1 MKTTTHY
8 RTYFISDLI
17 FSALAWFI
25 FFIFRRAVL
34 DDIPTPGLSVFAPD
48 NNLYIG
54 VTVLP
59 FFWIT
64 VFYLSGYYRNV
75 VRKSRFTEFAQTFM
89 SVLLGSVFLFFA
101 LLLDDVVKGYST
113 YYISFTSLFA
123 FEFTLIYLSRS
134 TLRLFTIKAI
144 HSGKNG
150 FKTIIIGSA
159 QNIESV
165 FLQLPGS
172 LGNIILGAVT
182 PGVKKKMQLVNGLN
196 WLGNE
201 HALEKIIIE
210 NNIEEV
216 ILASDSMSF
225 EEVKNMLSILY
236 RHDVYIKATP
246 GVAEKL
252 IGTAKLN
259 PIYGTPF
266 MEVAHELM
274 PPFEENLK
282 RVFDVLTSLL
292 LIFLLIPVYIYLAL
306 RVKID
311 SKGPVFYHQTR
322 IGKGGKPFNIIKF
335 RTMVNGAENGN
346 QPQLTTPDDDRI
358 TSFGKI
364 MRKYRLD
371 ELPQFWNVIKGDMAL
386 VGPRPERSYYIEKIT
401 AVDPNYYLLLKVR
414 PGITSLGM
422 VKYGYADSPEK
433 MIERMKFDLIYLENM
448 SLIYDLKIFFY
459 TLKTIITGKGV

>member
-8 RTYFISDLI
+8 RTYIISDFVL
-17 FSALAWFI
+17 SALAWFI
-25 FFIFRRAVL
+25 FFFFRRAVL
-34 DDIPTPGLSVFAPD
+34 DDIPTPGMPVFAPD

-89 SVLLGSVFLFFA
+89 SVLLGSIFLFFA

-113 YYISFTSLFA
+113 YYISFLSLFGIEFA
-123 FEFTLIYLSRS
+123 FIYFARS
-134 TLRLFTIKAI
+134 ILRYFTIRAI

-150 FKTIIIGSA
+150 FKTIIIGSTE
-159 QNIESV
+159 NIENV
-165 FLQLPGS
+165 LTQLPHT
-172 LGNIILGAVT
+172 LGNILMGVVT
-182 PGVKKKMQLVNGLN
+182 IKDKKKPHATHGLN

-201 HALEKIIIE
+201 QGLEKTIVE
-210 NNIEEV
+210 HNIEEV
-216 ILASDSMSF
+216 ILATENISF
-225 EEVKNMLSILY
+225 DEIKGLLAILY

-282 RVFDVLTSLL
+282 RVFDVIISFVLLTVLSP
-292 LIFLLIPVYIYLAL
+292 IYFYLAL
-306 RVKID
+306 RVTFD
-311 SKGPVFYHQTR
+311 SKGPVFYTQTR
-322 IGKGGKPFNIIKF
+322 IGKGGKPFKIIKF
-335 RTMVNGAENGN
+335 RTMIRDAEHNET
-346 QPQLTTPDDDRI
+346 PQLTLPDDNRI
-358 TSFGKI
+358 TSFGKF

-386 VGPRPERSYYIEKIT
+386 VGPRPERPYFIDKIT
-401 AVDPNYYLLLKVR
+401 ETEPNYYLLLKVR

-422 VKYGYADSPEK
+422 VKYGYADSPKK
-433 MIERMKFDLIYLENM
+433 MVERMKYDLIYLENM